1 MATDKNILAKG
12 VKYLSGA
19 LPLLFLGP
27 IIINSAFKNEKHP
40 LYPYVLTLGII
51 IALVAMFL
59 IYKGITTLV
68 KSMFDG
74 DKNSNS

>member
-1 MATDKNILAKG
+1 MATDKNVLVKGIKLLA
-12 VKYLSGA
+12 GA

-40 LYPYVLTLGII
+40 LYPYVLALGII
-51 IALVAMFL
+51 VAIAAIYL
-59 IYKGITTLV
+59 IYKGINTMV

-74 DKNSNS
+74 DKNNQ

>member
-12 VKYLSGA
+12 IKYLSGA

-40 LYPYVLTLGII
+40 LYPYVLGLGII
-51 IALVAMFL
+51 IALAAMFL
-59 IYKGITTLV
+59 IFKGITTLV

-74 DKNSNS
+74 DKQGQ

>member
-1 MATDKNILAKG
+1 MATDKNVLVKGIKLLA
-12 VKYLSGA
+12 GA

-40 LYPYVLTLGII
+40 LYPYVLALGII
-51 IALVAMFL
+51 VAIAAIYL
-59 IYKGITTLV
+59 IYKGINTMV

-74 DKNSNS
+74 DRQG